1 MQFFTKLLLERQSSL
16 VSEEPWSSHVGT
28 QQLRDLQS
36 KETHLSH
43 TRARGNRLHA
53 SQTPSSTKRVPS
65 PSSATPMGLQPFGAR
80 WVCDKLQELQLS
92 QGKEE
97 SIALSPSQNH
107 EDFNV
112 NIPVAEIP
120 AMCQAIQALKGSDRS
135 LLFAFPQSHSL
146 LPATVLMSPGQ
157 VRDFYQHQR
166 LPRPVEHYNLLLGN
180 KESFLHETRL
190 EEQLLCLGETR
201 LRFG

>member
-1 MQFFTKLLLERQSSL
+1 MSGYSS
-16 VSEEPWSSHVGT
+16 VSMTS
-28 QQLRDLQS
+28 
-36 KETHLSH
+36 
-43 TRARGNRLHA
+43 RAGL
-53 SQTPSSTKRVPS
+53 SSTPRAS
-65 PSSATPMGLQPFGAR
+65 LQGAR
-80 WVCDKLQELQLS
+80 AIPTAFSRVSLNTREDSTGGLFWKTQLIPHLF